1 MKRFKKSV
9 FIPLVLLIY
18 LLVMAYMG
26 RDKFLA
32 GSYVEY
38 FGILL
43 VTLFCILLLFFTL
56 RKQEEVRER
65 KRREL
70 EEQQKREE
78 DAPSHDD
85 AKK

>member
-9 FIPLVLLIY
+9 FIPLVLLVY

-43 VTLFCILLLFFTL
+43 VTLSLRSMCQDLILNHESTSKKL
-56 RKQEEVRER
+56 
-65 KRREL
+65 REL
-70 EEQQKREE
+70 EIRCKNIENKIN
-78 DAPSHDD
+78 
-85 AKK
+85 